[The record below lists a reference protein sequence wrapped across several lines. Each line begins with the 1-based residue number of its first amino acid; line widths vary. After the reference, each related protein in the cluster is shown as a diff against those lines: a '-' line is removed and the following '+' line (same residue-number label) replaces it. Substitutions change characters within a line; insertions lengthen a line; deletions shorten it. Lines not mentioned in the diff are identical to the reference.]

1 MSYGRGEVQ
10 IEARAGR
17 GRCVL
22 KVVEPRPTTTHDAP
36 VRWCLLLGPFRSWR
50 SRYGNI
56 VVLYVTS
63 RSSSASQTDRAL
75 NELARCT
82 PAARGE
88 LESWLGLNVSRRP
101 SFLCTPNVIL
111 AQLSTRR
118 KEIVDIYALV
128 FIHTYLVSVV
138 MNEWE

>member
-1 MSYGRGEVQ
+1 MSSKSSNQGPPLLTTRPSVGVYYSAHFDLGV
-10 IEARAGR
+10 AGV
-17 GRCVL
+17 GIS
-22 KVVEPRPTTTHDAP
+22 
-36 VRWCLLLGPFRSWR
+36 WC
-50 SRYGNI
+50 YI
-56 VVLYVTS
+56 YVTS